1 MLALYQVNLL
11 NSNNYDNTK
20 GIQDPENPTQL

>member
-11 NSNNYDNTK
+11 NSNNNDNTK